1 MTKYELNDV
10 DPTGGNVKKTDEN
23 GNVSFIPRDP
33 GNTDYQ
39 EYLLS
44 LDESKEL

>member
-1 MTKYELNDV
+1 MTTYELNDV

-33 GNTDYQ
+33 DNTDYQ
-39 EYLLS
+39 EYLATLNEADK
-44 LDESKEL
+44 L